1 MLAMKK
7 IKLFGILMLFVSLV
21 LANSTAQDFHLSMYD
36 AGPLFLNPA
45 LTGVV
50 DAKWRLHAQ
59 YRNQWKS
66 VAFKPYNTALIS
78 IDAPVKKLGFWR
90 ANNKYACRYRKL

>member
-1 MLAMKK
+1 MKK
-7 IKLFGILMLFVSLV
+7 MKFIKYSFILLLTISVK
-21 LANSTAQDFHLSMYD
+21 AQDFHLSMYD

-50 DAKWRLHAQ
+50 DANFRVHAQ

-66 VAFKPYNTALIS
+66 VAYKS
-78 IDAPVKKLGFWR
+78 
-90 ANNKYACRYRKL
+90 